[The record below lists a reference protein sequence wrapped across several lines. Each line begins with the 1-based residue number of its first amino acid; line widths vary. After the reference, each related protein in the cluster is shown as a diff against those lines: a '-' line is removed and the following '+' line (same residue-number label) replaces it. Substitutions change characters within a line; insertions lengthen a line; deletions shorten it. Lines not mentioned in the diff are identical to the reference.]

1 MDDVPTTAVATTE
14 ASGELAPLS
23 GDERARIERAL
34 TRLDWLAE
42 LMDDKFELP
51 VVRTKVGLD
60 PIIGLIPGGG
70 DWVTWFVSVYIFWEA
85 AKMGAPKGM
94 LVRMAANT
102 IIDLIAGYVP
112 AVGDL
117 FDVAWKANRRN
128 VEMLK
133 DYYGAETEADK
144 TILPGDI
151 SRAALR
157 EHRAP
162 RWATYALTVLIILV
176 LLGLAAVPFVILWW
190 ALHQ

>member
-1 MDDVPTTAVATTE
+1 MNDAQTTAVATRE
-14 ASGELAPLS
+14 ESGELVALT
-23 GDERARIERAL
+23 DAERARIERSL

-42 LMDDKFELP
+42 LMDDKFEVP
-51 VVRTKVGLD
+51 IVRTKVGLD

-70 DWVTWFVSVYIFWEA
+70 DWVTWVVSVYVFWEA

-102 IIDLIAGYVP
+102 IVDLIAGYVP

-133 DYYGAETEADK
+133 AHYGAETDK
-144 TILPGDI
+144 EKTVLPGEI
-151 SRAALR
+151 PREALE
-157 EHRAP
+157 EHRRP
-162 RWATYALTVLIILV
+162 RLATYALVFLIILI
-176 LLGLAAVPFVILWW
+176 LLGLAAVPFAILWW

>member
-1 MDDVPTTAVATTE
+1 MDDAQTTAVATKE
-14 ASGELAPLS
+14 AAGELAPLK
-23 GDERARIERAL
+23 DEERARLEEAL

-51 VVRTKVGLD
+51 IVRTKIGLD

-70 DWVTWFVSVYIFWEA
+70 DWVTWIVSVYIFWEA

-94 LVRMAANT
+94 LIRMAANT
-102 IIDLIAGYVP
+102 IVDLIAGYVP

-133 DYYGAETEADK
+133 DYYGAETDADK
-144 TILPGDI
+144 TVLPGDI
-151 SRAALR
+151 SREAIR

-162 RWATYALTVLIILV
+162 RWATYSLTLLIIVV
-176 LLGLAAVPFVILWW
+176 LLGLAAVPFVVLWW
-190 ALHQ
+190 VLHQ